1 MREPSTDTRGQVTSP
16 WPAGALT
23 MLVVFTLGIVVAET
37 IIGDVTSVDMASIE
51 TTCLGIWGCGSP
63 SLFGVVGTIGLLLV
77 VGGVVVMGLRGWL
90 PRP

>member
-23 MLVVFTLGIVVAET
+23 MLAVLTLGIIVIET
-37 IIGDVTSVDMASIE
+37 IIGEVGSVEASSIE
-51 TTCLGIWGCGSP
+51 TTCLGIWGCGGP
-63 SLFGVVGTIGLLLV
+63 TLLGIAVTVGLLVAVVGMV
-77 VGGVVVMGLRGWL
+77 VLGLRGWL